1 MAAIDELIDEY
12 LGTALSPAE
21 MRDLAMLQVKN
32 ASVQDDAVQRAV
44 ANAQGVEQRNRSALE
59 QYLIAAEQQAAAESQ
74 RALEMAQQR
83 LNAINQN
90 ITMIS
95 TTVGVG
101 KEGKRQLQALEKEK
115 QDILQAFPQLGKSGN
130 GTDAPEAAAGFDIA
144 KMLESRD
151 YSPEM
156 LKRFFDENDWE
167 VWDKGIDSGDL
178 ELYNALINYKLGA
191 LPDGMKEKMQFKIRQ
206 RPDLSDELKLNSR
219 YSGLLDLLS
228 TDTQGDLKKKDA
240 DAKAAAKKKKENEEL
255 NKLLAEYEIE
265 KERALSKN
273 NDFARE
279 PFMNNEFAE
288 KMKVLKKHN
297 KLSGEELNKIV
308 RILGYEI

>member
-1 MAAIDELIDEY
+1 MAGIDDLIDEY
-12 LGTALSPAE
+12 LGTAVSPADL
-21 MRDLAMLQVKN
+21 RDLAMLQVKD
-32 ASVQDDAVQRAV
+32 ASVQDDAVQKAV
-44 ANAQGVEQRNRSALE
+44 ANAQGVESRNRSALE
-59 QYLIAAEQQAAAESQ
+59 EYLMEAEQQAAAESQ
-74 RALEMAQQR
+74 KALEMAQQR

-115 QDILQAFPQLGKSGN
+115 QDILQAFPQLGAGN
-130 GTDAPEAAAGFDIA
+130 GEGGAAEVPEEFDIA
-144 KMLESRD
+144 KMLESKD

-178 ELYNALINYKLGA
+178 ELYNALNNYKLGA

-206 RPDLSDELKLNSR
+206 RPDLSKELKLNSR

-228 TDTQGDLKKKDA
+228 TDTQGDLKKKAA
-240 DAKAAAKKKKENEEL
+240 DEAAAAAKAKVQKEIDSAVANVKAILSEDASGNEWD
-255 NKLLAEYEIE
+255 
-265 KERALSKN
+265 ALSKKEQEN
-273 NDFARE
+273 IRKH
-279 PFMNNEFAE
+279 MNELPADIRAE
-288 KMKVLKKHN
+288 MIAYIN
-297 KLSGEELNKIV
+297 S
-308 RILGYEI
+308 LG